1 MARIRSLKPNVTR
14 DEAIAQFSSGGPVDL
29 MRQAVF
35 GPVCSVAEFYVPFHL
50 FQVDV
55 LNRGRREQRVLGLD
69 AVNGSLDLYQFEQLP
84 GPQEVTCVETRNC
97 PPALLDDSQ
106 AAAMI
111 RSKVQRVLFA
121 TGFFRV
127 RGLEITANLIPGE
140 IHIPYWVGW
149 RRHRHGVHAR
159 VVVMDAVRR
168 QVEGA
173 KVRYL
178 LQNWLT
184 SV

>member
-1 MARIRSLKPNVTR
+1 MPRIRSLKSNVTR
-14 DEAIAQFSSGGPVDL
+14 DEAIDQFSSGGPVDL
-29 MRQAVF
+29 LRQAVF
-35 GPVCSVAEFYVPFHL
+35 GPVRSVAEFYVPFH
-50 FQVDV
+50 FYRVEI
-55 LNRGRREQRVLGLD
+55 LNRGQREQRVLGLD

-84 GPQEVTCVETRNC
+84 APEEVTCVETRNC
-97 PPALLDDSQ
+97 PPALLDDTQ

-111 RSKVQRVLFA
+111 RGKVQRVLFT

-127 RGLEITANLIPGE
+127 RDLEVTVNPVPGE
-140 IHIPYWVGW
+140 IHIPYWVGL
-149 RRHRHGVHAR
+149 RGHRTGVRAR

-173 KVRYL
+173 KVRQL
-178 LQNWLT
+178 LQNWLA